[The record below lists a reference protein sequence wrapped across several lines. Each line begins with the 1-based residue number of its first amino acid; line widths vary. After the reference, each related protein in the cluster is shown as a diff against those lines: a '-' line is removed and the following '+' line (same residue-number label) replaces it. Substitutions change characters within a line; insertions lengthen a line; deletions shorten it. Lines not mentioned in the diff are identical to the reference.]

1 MVKVFVF
8 ILCFP
13 LISFCQLDT
22 FLIKEMYYKDND
34 TLILADIDEVEIL
47 HFKNREDARYFK
59 RLQYK
64 TLKVYPYAKLA
75 AEQLDSIQTQ
85 LELIPKR
92 RKRKAYI
99 KATEQWVKE
108 DLALE
113 LKKLSRWEGRILS
126 KLIYRETNI
135 STYEIVKDLK
145 GGFYAFFW
153 QGMAKLYDNNLKTP
167 YQPQNVEE
175 DKWIEYI
182 LKDAKQKGI
191 IE

>member
-1 MVKVFVF
+1 MKVLVF

-13 LISFCQLDT
+13 FVSLCQKDT

-34 TLILADIDEVEIL
+34 TIILTDIDEIEIL
-47 HFKNREDARYFK
+47 HFINLEDERYFR
-59 RLQYK
+59 RLKYK
-64 TLKVYPYAKLA
+64 TLKVYPYAIMA
-75 AEQLDSIQTQ
+75 AEQLDSIQIQ

-99 KATEQWVKE
+99 KATEQWIKD
-108 DLALE
+108 DLAPE

-135 STYEIVKDLK
+135 STYQIVKDLK
-145 GGFYAFFW
+145 GSLHAFFW
-153 QGMAKLYDNNLKTP
+153 QTMAKLYDNNLKTP
-167 YQPQNVEE
+167 YQPENIEE

-182 LKDAKQKGI
+182 ILDAKKNGK

>member
-1 MVKVFVF
+1 MKVLVF

-13 LISFCQLDT
+13 LVSLCQKDT

-34 TLILADIDEVEIL
+34 TLILADIEEIEIL
-47 HFKNREDARYFK
+47 HFINLEDERYFR
-59 RLQYK
+59 RLKYK
-64 TLKVYPYAKLA
+64 TLKVYPYAKMA
-75 AEQLDSIQTQ
+75 AEQLDSIQIQ
-85 LELIPKR
+85 LELIPKK

-99 KATEQWVKE
+99 KATEQWIKE
-108 DLALE
+108 DLAPE

-135 STYEIVKDLK
+135 STYQIVKDFK
-145 GGFYAFFW
+145 GNLHAFFW
-153 QGMAKLYDNNLKTP
+153 QTMAKLYDNNLKTP
-167 YQPQNVEE
+167 YQPKNIEE

-182 LKDAKQKGI
+182 ILNAKKNGK

>member
-1 MVKVFVF
+1 MKVLVF

-13 LISFCQLDT
+13 LVSLCQKDT

-34 TLILADIDEVEIL
+34 TIILADIDEIEIL
-47 HFKNREDARYFK
+47 HFINLEDERYFR
-59 RLQYK
+59 RLKYK
-64 TLKVYPYAKLA
+64 TLKVYPYAKMA
-75 AEQLDSIQTQ
+75 AEQLDSIQIQ
-85 LELIPKR
+85 LELIPKK

-99 KATEQWVKE
+99 KATEQWIKE
-108 DLALE
+108 DLAPD

-135 STYEIVKDLK
+135 STYQIVKDLK
-145 GGFYAFFW
+145 GSLHAFFW
-153 QGMAKLYDNNLKTP
+153 QTMAKLYDNNLKTP
-167 YQPQNVEE
+167 YQPKNIEE

-182 LKDAKQKGI
+182 ILDAKKNGK

>member
-1 MVKVFVF
+1 MKVLVF

-13 LISFCQLDT
+13 LVSLCQKDT

-34 TLILADIDEVEIL
+34 TLILADIEEIEIL
-47 HFKNREDARYFK
+47 HFINLEDERYFR
-59 RLQYK
+59 RLKYK
-64 TLKVYPYAKLA
+64 TLKVYPYAKMA
-75 AEQLDSIQTQ
+75 AEQLDSIQIQ

-99 KATEQWVKE
+99 KAKEQWIKE
-108 DLALE
+108 DLATE

-135 STYEIVKDLK
+135 STYQIVKDLK
-145 GGFYAFFW
+145 GSLHAFFW
-153 QGMAKLYDNNLKTP
+153 QTMAKLYDNNLKTP
-167 YQPQNVEE
+167 YQPKNIEE

-182 LKDAKQKGI
+182 ILDAKKNGK

>member
-1 MVKVFVF
+1 MKVLVF

-13 LISFCQLDT
+13 FVSLCQKDT

-34 TLILADIDEVEIL
+34 TLILTDIEEIEIL
-47 HFKNREDARYFK
+47 HFTNLEDERYFR
-59 RLQYK
+59 RLKYK
-64 TLKVYPYAKLA
+64 TLKVYPYAIMA
-75 AEQLDSIQTQ
+75 AEKLDSIQIQ

-92 RKRKAYI
+92 RKRKAFI
-99 KATEQWVKE
+99 KATEQWIKN
-108 DLALE
+108 DLATE

-135 STYEIVKDLK
+135 STYQIVKDLK
-145 GGFYAFFW
+145 GSLHAFFW
-153 QGMAKLYDNNLKTP
+153 QTMAKLYDNNLKTP
-167 YQPQNVEE
+167 YQPKNIEE

-182 LKDAKQKGI
+182 ILEAKKNGK

>member
-1 MVKVFVF
+1 MKVLVF

-13 LISFCQLDT
+13 FVSLCQKDT

-34 TLILADIDEVEIL
+34 TIILTDIDEIEIL
-47 HFKNREDARYFK
+47 HFINLEDERYFR
-59 RLQYK
+59 RLKYK
-64 TLKVYPYAKLA
+64 TLKVYPYAIMA
-75 AEQLDSIQTQ
+75 AEQLDSIQIQ

-99 KATEQWVKE
+99 KAIEQWVKE
-108 DLALE
+108 DLAPE

-135 STYEIVKDLK
+135 STYQIVKDLK
-145 GGFYAFFW
+145 GSLHAFFW
-153 QGMAKLYDNNLKTP
+153 QTMAKLYDNNLKTP
-167 YQPQNVEE
+167 YQPENIEE

-182 LKDAKQKGI
+182 ILDAKKNGK

>member
-1 MVKVFVF
+1 MKMLVF
-8 ILCFP
+8 ILFFP
-13 LISFCQLDT
+13 LLALSQKDT
-22 FLIKEMYYKDND
+22 FLIMEMYYKDKD
-34 TLILADIDEVEIL
+34 TLILADIEEIEIL
-47 HFKNREDARYFK
+47 HFRNREDERYFR

-75 AEQLDSIQTQ
+75 AQQLDSIQTQ
-85 LELIPKR
+85 LELIPKK
-92 RKRKAYI
+92 RKRKAYV
-99 KATEQWVKE
+99 KATEQWIKE
-108 DLALE
+108 DLAPE

-135 STYEIVKDLK
+135 STYQIVKDLK

-167 YQPQNVEE
+167 YQPQSVEE

-182 LKDAKQKGI
+182 IVDANKKGI
-191 IE
+191 IK

>member
-1 MVKVFVF
+1 MVG
-8 ILCFP
+8 LCQ
-13 LISFCQLDT
+13 IDT

-34 TLILADIDEVEIL
+34 TLILTDISEIEIL
-47 HFKNREDARYFK
+47 HFKNREDERYFK

-64 TLKVYPYAKLA
+64 TIKVYPYAKLA
-75 AEQLDSIQTQ
+75 AQKLDSIQAH
-85 LELIPKR
+85 LEQIPKR

-108 DLALE
+108 DLAE
-113 LKKLSRWEGRILS
+113 DLKKLSRWEGRILS

-135 STYEIVKDLK
+135 STYQIVKDLK
-145 GGFYAFFW
+145 GGLHAFFW
-153 QGMAKLYDNNLKTP
+153 QGMAKLYDNNLKTL
-167 YQPQNVEE
+167 YQPQSVEE

-182 LKDAKQKGI
+182 LEDAKRKGI